1 MSASQ
6 AGSSQ
11 VGDGRMNGAGCLP
24 ADADAVNGGAIQ
36 IDEVLA
42 ASCYRAPGTTDD
54 KYTRGVALLAG
65 GSETYP
71 GAGLLNALG
80 AAGTGVGMI
89 RFVSTARPSELVL
102 SRLPECVFQGGQ
114 FQAAAIGSGWD
125 DARLADAHEL
135 AAMAGAYRVPLV
147 VDAGALPWFRQWHA
161 EYPALPLVL
170 TPHLREAA
178 ALLEV
183 EPQEVAANQSQAAV
197 QLAAEGAVVVLK
209 AATTVVAAP
218 SGKTWSFTAPSAWA
232 GVAGAGDVLAGVLAG
247 LIAGRQADW
256 ENRAVA
262 YDLAKVCAAAVWIH
276 GQAGKA
282 DRPIVASQIAAA
294 VPAVIA
300 GLG

>member
-1 MSASQ
+1 M
-6 AGSSQ
+6 SQ
-11 VGDGRMNGAGCLP
+11 VTTV
-24 ADADAVNGGAIQ
+24 DAAV
-36 IDEVLA
+36 A
-42 ASCYRAPGTTDD
+42 ASCYRAPDAADD
-54 KYTRGVALLAG
+54 KYTRGVVLLAG

-102 SRLPECVFQGGQ
+102 THLPECVLQGGQ

-147 VDAGALPWFRQWHA
+147 VDAGALPWFRQWHV
-161 EYPALPLVL
+161 EYPTLPLVL

-197 QLAAEGAVVVLK
+197 QLAAEGVVVVLK
-209 AATTVVAAP
+209 AATTVIAAP
-218 SGKTWSFTAPSAWA
+218 SGKTWNFTAPSAWA
-232 GVAGAGDVLAGVLAG
+232 GVAGAGDVLEGVLAG
-247 LIAGRQADW
+247 FLAGRQADW
-256 ENRAVA
+256 ENRGMA
-262 YDLAKVCAAAVWIH
+262 YDLAKACAGAVWIH

-282 DRPIVASQIAAA
+282 DRPITASQIAAS
-294 VPAVIA
+294 VPEVIA